1 MSGNISFTLVKSFLT
16 EVSIFNVISKKV
28 SLSQIQVLLLHHCSL
43 SRGTKENS
51 EGLDFS
57 VTSSLSNKVALMV
70 GQA

>member
-1 MSGNISFTLVKSFLT
+1 MKYLLYFGEI
-16 EVSIFNVISKKV
+16 NVISRKV
-28 SLSQIQVLLLHHCSL
+28 SLSQMQVLLLHHCAL
-43 SRGTKENS
+43 SRRAKENC